1 MDGFLQWWVSPTN
14 HGFFLLKMDVSANRH
29 TPKSSILI
37 GFSIINHPFWGTPI
51 FGDTQMIILGC
62 EMRYHHLRKHPHSW
76 QTSFPQANI
85 AHENRP
91 LPTGTCHF
99 ATIKFRVLS
108 QCHREGKKLTQQCF
122 GKKKL
127 AIGWWQNHHTLFLMS
142 SKKLQGEFWAKI
154 RNPMRV

>member
-1 MDGFLQWWVSPTN
+1 MFFLDGLHEDVNRKPPKNAVNNVFPEPVATGIEVCDGGFPQQTM
-14 HGFFLLKMDVSANRH
+14 GFFLLKMDVSANRH

-99 ATIKFRVLS
+99 PTINVLAKS
-108 QCHREGKKLTQQCF
+108 
-122 GKKKL
+122 
-127 AIGWWQNHHTLFLMS
+127 IFL
-142 SKKLQGEFWAKI
+142 G
-154 RNPMRV
+154 R